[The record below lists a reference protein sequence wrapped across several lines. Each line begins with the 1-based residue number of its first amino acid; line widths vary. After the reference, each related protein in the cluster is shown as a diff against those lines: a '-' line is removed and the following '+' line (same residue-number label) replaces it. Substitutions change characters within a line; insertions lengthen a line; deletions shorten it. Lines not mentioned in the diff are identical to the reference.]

1 MREGERLER
10 GRGTGKE
17 RGGGRIFSSELPPF
31 PRWSS
36 PSRARAREGAR
47 EYRHLSLPRGPSEPS
62 TARKQEKKSPFPFPL
77 TCRPPKKKNSK
88 TQKNPKLK
96 NQNSIAA
103 GRPIPVPGSG
113 LQVTQ
118 LGHVKDL
125 SDAFKLCLGNP
136 KAFKQ
141 IYNISGERLVTFDGI
156 ARACAEAAGAPEP
169 ELVHFDAKDFDF
181 GKKKAFPMRD
191 QHFFTSV
198 TKAREELG
206 WEPKFGLVDGLRDSY
221 AKDFGRGQFRKA
233 ADFETDDLVLAK
245 VKGLVKA

>member
-1 MREGERLER
+1 MVFSLSSESARRREGVLVTFLSLE
-10 GRGTGKE
+10 
-17 RGGGRIFSSELPPF
+17 
-31 PRWSS
+31 
-36 PSRARAREGAR
+36 ARASHLPLESKKKS
-47 EYRHLSLPRGPSEPS
+47 HLFLFLSLA
-62 TARKQEKKSPFPFPL
+62 AR
-77 TCRPPKKKNSK
+77 PKKKNSK